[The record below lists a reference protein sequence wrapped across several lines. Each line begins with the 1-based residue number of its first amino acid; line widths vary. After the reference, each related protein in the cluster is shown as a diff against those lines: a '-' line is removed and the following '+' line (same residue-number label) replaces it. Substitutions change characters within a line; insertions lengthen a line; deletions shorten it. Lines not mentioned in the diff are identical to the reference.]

1 MELLDKQKRA
11 MEKSIE
17 HWEEV
22 VADPTLPA
30 TADECEC
37 CRVFGC
43 DLVSACVECRC
54 PVAQYTKQDQC
65 NGTPYYNH
73 RSKKTKATALA
84 MLNFLKV
91 VYADLCRGKLKAAP
105 KAPAIK
111 VGDVVR
117 INADKHHLFAGK
129 VGRVRRTWPERADKT
144 KPGWILEAPDG
155 EDWRWYEEDF
165 TLLLDAEI
173 RIAEAGDGSLKVRFV
188 RVGDE
193 LTAEILHQ
201 DEALRAGPG
210 GIFARGKYGSYK
222 VESGNFPDLSLLNNA
237 GCFYIRGRIKSADN
251 DKVTHK
257 GATPAQLDGLV
268 KAVEAVRKPKPP
280 APKFKRGDRVKLLVT
295 GHTGTVVRE
304 NDPKED
310 VKLYCDDCDAC
321 FTMRASVLAL
331 LNSKVEG

>member
-1 MELLDKQKRA
+1 MMELLDKQKRA

-65 NGTPYYNH
+65 NGTPYYDH

-105 KAPAIK
+105 KA
-111 VGDVVR
+111 
-117 INADKHHLFAGK
+117 
-129 VGRVRRTWPERADKT
+129 
-144 KPGWILEAPDG
+144 
-155 EDWRWYEEDF
+155 
-165 TLLLDAEI
+165 
-173 RIAEAGDGSLKVRFV
+173 
-188 RVGDE
+188 
-193 LTAEILHQ
+193 
-201 DEALRAGPG
+201 
-210 GIFARGKYGSYK
+210 
-222 VESGNFPDLSLLNNA
+222 
-237 GCFYIRGRIKSADN
+237 
-251 DKVTHK
+251 
-257 GATPAQLDGLV
+257 
-268 KAVEAVRKPKPP
+268 VRKPKPP
-280 APKFKRGDRVKLLVT
+280 APKFKRGDRVKLFVT